1 MTRTLPARFSH
12 LRLRDLMLLE
22 HVADLGSLSDAAR
35 HLHVSQSAITQALQG
50 LEQAVGAT
58 LVERGRRGQRGV
70 RLTPSGLA
78 ALARLRIARHELL
91 AALDAA
97 GTPAVVPLRIGALP
111 LATLSLLP
119 DALVRLRLALPS
131 VQIEL
136 VESTVAGLWHQLR
149 RGELDVIVSR
159 LPAMTEQQLLPEGM
173 FHETVGHE
181 TLVLVCAASDPLA
194 RRRKPALGQLQR
206 ASWVLPPIGTFTR
219 MAFDQLFVRAGLA
232 PPAPV
237 ITSASFHANLRLAA
251 GGGLLALAPRSAVMD
266 VAAALGLKTITQAWS
281 EEGTE
286 IVLACRTASLDNP
299 GVSAL
304 RQSFRAA

>member
-1 MTRTLPARFSH
+1 MANPLPARFSQ

-22 HVADLGSLSDAAR
+22 HVADLGSLTEAAR
-35 HLHVSQSAITQALQG
+35 HLHVTQSAITQALQG
-50 LEQAVGAT
+50 LEQAIGAT

-78 ALARLRIARHELL
+78 VLGRLRIARHELL

-97 GTPAVVPLRIGALP
+97 GTPAVVSLRIGALP

-131 VQIEL
+131 VHIDL
-136 VESTVAGLWHQLR
+136 VESTVSGLWRQLQQ
-149 RGELDVIVSR
+149 GEIDAIVSR
-159 LPAMTEQQLLPEGM
+159 LPAMTEQQLLPDGM

-194 RRRKPALGQLQR
+194 RRRKPDLGQLQL
-206 ASWVLPPIGTFTR
+206 AKWVLPPIGTFTR
-219 MAFDQLFVRAGLA
+219 MAFDQLFVRAGLK

-251 GGGLLALAPRSAVMD
+251 SGGLLALAPRSAVMG
-266 VAAALGLKTITQAWS
+266 VAGVLGLKTITQAWS

-286 IVLACRTASLDNP
+286 IVLACRTSSLDNP

-304 RQSFRAA
+304 RQSFRSA